1 MKVYEMRCSI
11 NGKYLIA
18 AEFEK
23 QVQIWNTE
31 CDEKICDIQTHF
43 LFGGKRLT
51 VSNSG
56 KYFSAVNY
64 GRYGVEMYSI
74 EDQQL
79 LWQNKTIKQI
89 QGVYY
94 SADDSILYV
103 INNDSKLYTLSV
115 LDGSVQSIE
124 KNVRYLFLTE
134 FGMIRLSKTNE
145 LIYGTLKIP
154 PTNFDYCDI
163 CPADEAFYYSLSGAK
178 GLFCCDATG
187 VVLWQTENP
196 KGDIIEIA
204 YNKEHNVISA
214 IEERISSDADID
226 FDYYICSFDAQTGK
240 LLYYQKIQCGN
251 DTYCFAFADHGK
263 KLITNTGEVLICNSS
278 GWQRTSV
285 SYKF

>member
-64 GRYGVEMYSI
+64 GRYGVEMYST
-74 EDQQL
+74 EDQHL

-89 QGVYY
+89 QGVYF

-103 INNDSKLYTLSV
+103 INNDSKMYTLSV

-178 GLFCCDATG
+178 GLFCCNTTG
-187 VVLWQTENP
+187 ANLWQNGNP
-196 KGDIIEIA
+196 IGDIIQIA
-204 YNKEHNVISA
+204 YNKEDNVISA

-240 LLYYQKIQCGN
+240 VLYYQKIECDN
-251 DTYCFAFADHGK
+251 NTYCFAFADHGK